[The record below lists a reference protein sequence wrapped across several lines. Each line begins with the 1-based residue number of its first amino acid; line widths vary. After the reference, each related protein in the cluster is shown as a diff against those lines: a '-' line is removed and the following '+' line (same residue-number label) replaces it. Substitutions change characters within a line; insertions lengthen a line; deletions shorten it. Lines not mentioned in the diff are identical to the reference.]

1 MYLIAGRPPEH
12 VSPEP
17 LGEGPPRPPLDPES
31 LSASRPISRTTSA
44 FALPG
49 FGYTHGFTT
58 QPFSPRYVRLEV
70 HSNDQGCN
78 DLGDNGGMTRYDSLP
93 PVSPRK
99 QLLTEAVAS
108 ADLPGANRPGP
119 IRALSAPN
127 MPTLLKGAQLQ
138 SVLSA
143 TPQSQAW
150 GSTPLVSTSQAT
162 TARSVHSDADNASQ
176 SPAVDTVSLSAQS
189 RDVTLDETPRTNWL
203 SELSP
208 LAALETAGWSAQV
221 TDVMPSETHSRTV
234 HSEVIPF
241 AGLDAVDA
249 PAQATS
255 VMPAEMPSRNVH
267 SQLLPFAAALDTVG
281 VPAEAKDIMPPWMP
295 SNIVHPEL
303 SQHADEL
310 DSAAPLLDDS
320 QPSSFQLPPGLLWT
334 QNDSFDDPDSDLQQ
348 EFVQNVASSNNVNHT
363 D

>member
-49 FGYTHGFTT
+49 FGYTHGFST
-58 QPFSPRYVRLEV
+58 QPSLPRYVRLQV

-78 DLGDNGGMTRYDSLP
+78 DLGNNGDMIRYDSLP

-99 QLLTEAVAS
+99 QLLSEAVAS
-108 ADLPGANRPGP
+108 PDLPGADGLGP

-127 MPTLLKGAQLQ
+127 MPTLLKDAQLQ

-150 GSTPLVSTSQAT
+150 GSTLLGSTSKAT
-162 TARSVHSDADNASQ
+162 TARSVLSDADSASQ
-176 SPAVDTVSLSAQS
+176 SAAVDTVSLPAQS
-189 RDVTLDETPRTNWL
+189 RDVMLGETPSTNWL

-208 LAALETAGWSAQV
+208 LAASETAGLSVRA
-221 TDVMPSETHSRTV
+221 TDVMPSEMHSRTV
-234 HSEVIPF
+234 HSEVLPF
-241 AGLDAVDA
+241 AGLDTVNA
-249 PAQATS
+249 PAQATDA
-255 VMPAEMPSRNVH
+255 MPAERPSRNVH
-267 SQLLPFAAALDTVG
+267 SQLLPIAALDTVG
-281 VPAEAKDIMPPWMP
+281 IPAEATDIMPPWML
-295 SNIVHPEL
+295 SNTVHPDL
-303 SQHADEL
+303 LQHADEL

-348 EFVQNVASSNNVNHT
+348 DFVQNGASSVSHT